1 MANDSTPDSTAVSHS
16 VRKQL
21 LAPGKFRLFGRN
33 RDWWIKTFFEGNAAL
48 SIVVL
53 LLIVFTLFREAAGFI
68 PGNRRNLEVYRRA
81 GLEYVDILKRQTDEY
96 ASLGRQLSAARQDW
110 LVRLRAQGLGTADVA
125 TRLAPLD
132 ALDERLAGAIV
143 AHRDILSE
151 MTDHASAVKE
161 RVKVAEDMHEVR
173 ANLLGGIAG
182 ADPERAAKLR
192 AQAEAIVIEEVDFAM
207 EANVLTARFPEIQAA
222 NRNLSGELG
231 EILAALPRTGEPAI
245 DRQLARL
252 GGGLRDFREAIPE
265 REGELV
271 RWRAD
276 RPVSWWESLH
286 AFAFGRE
293 WITASFWQDWYGVLP
308 LLFGSVFISALSLAI
323 AIPLGVCA
331 ALYVNQVAKPWEQRF
346 VKPYIEFIS
355 AIPSVVLGFFGIA
368 MLGETL
374 RLLSQVPWLS
384 WVPGFPMQ
392 ERLNAFTAAA
402 LLALMAIP
410 TIFTLAEDALQNV
423 PKALREASLAIGA
436 TRMQT
441 VVRIILPA
449 ALSGITAAIL
459 LGFGRVIGETMVVLL
474 CAGNRI
480 AIPDFCSGV
489 GVAFQPVHTMT
500 GIVAQEM
507 GEVVQGSLHYRALF
521 MVGCLLFLLSLGIN
535 YGAQKIVRRYRLPQ
549 S

>member
-1 MANDSTPDSTAVSHS
+1 MAIEPPPEPAVSHS

-21 LAPGKFRLFGRN
+21 LGPRKFRLFGRN
-33 RDWWIKTFFEGNAAL
+33 RDWWIKLFFEGNAAI

-53 LLIVFTLFREAAGFI
+53 ALIVFTLFREAAGFM
-68 PGNRRNLEVYRRA
+68 PGNRQNLEVYRRA
-81 GLEYVDILKRQTDEY
+81 GLEYVDILKRQTTEFS
-96 ASLGRQLSAARQDW
+96 SLGRQLGAVRLAWWQ
-110 LVRLRAQGLGTADVA
+110 RLRAQGLDLAAANAKLAALDA
-125 TRLAPLD
+125 IDARLAEAD
-132 ALDERLAGAIV
+132 ATHETIV
-143 AHRDILSE
+143 SE

-173 ANLLGGIAG
+173 RNLLGGIAG
-182 ADPERAAKLR
+182 ADAAHAAKLQSG
-192 AQAEAIVIEEVDFAM
+192 ADAVVVEEIDFTAEV
-207 EANVLTARFPEIQAA
+207 NVLTGRFPEIQAA
-222 NRNLSGELG
+222 NRHLVAEVA
-231 EILAALPRTGEPAI
+231 EIAAALPRSDEPAI
-245 DRQLARL
+245 DKELARL
-252 GGGLRDFREAIPE
+252 GRRLHTYLTQIPE
-265 REGELV
+265 WEGELA

-276 RPVSWWESLH
+276 RPVTFLEAFN

-308 LLFGSVFISALSLAI
+308 LFFGSVFVSFLALAI
-323 AIPLGVCA
+323 AIPLGICA
-331 ALYVNQVAKPWEQRF
+331 ALYVNQVARPWEQRLI
-346 VKPYIEFIS
+346 KPYIEFIS

-374 RLLSQVPWLS
+374 RQLSQVAWLS

-392 ERLNAFTAAA
+392 ERLNGFTAAA

-423 PKALREASLAIGA
+423 PRALREASLALGA

-441 VVRIILPA
+441 ILKIILPA

-480 AIPDFCSGV
+480 AIPDLSLGL

-507 GEVVQGSLHYRALF
+507 GEVVRGSLHYRALF
-521 MVGCLLFLLSLGIN
+521 MVGCLLFMLSLGIN

>member
-1 MANDSTPDSTAVSHS
+1 MANDSAPEPIAVTHS

-33 RDWWIKTFFEGNAAL
+33 RDWWIKSFFEGNAAI

-68 PGNRRNLEVYRRA
+68 PGNHRNLEVYRRA
-81 GLEYVDILKRQTDEY
+81 GLEYVDILKRQTDDY
-96 ASLGRQLSAARQDW
+96 AFLGRRLAAVRQDW
-110 LVRLRAQGLGTADVA
+110 LTRLRAQRADTNEVN
-125 TRLAPLD
+125 RQLAALD
-132 ALDERLAGAIV
+132 ALAARFADAIA
-143 AHRDILSE
+143 AHRDLLSE
-151 MTDHASAVKE
+151 MTDHASTVKE

-173 ANLLGGIAG
+173 ANLLSGIAA
-182 ADPERAAKLR
+182 ADPEHAAKLKS
-192 AQAEAIVIEEVDFAM
+192 QADAVVIEEVDFGG

-222 NRNLSGELG
+222 NRNLAG
-231 EILAALPRTGEPAI
+231 EIGEMLSAAPRTGDAAI
-245 DRQLARL
+245 DKRLARFGRDL
-252 GGGLRDFREAIPE
+252 GEFRDSLPE
-265 REGELV
+265 RESEFV
-271 RWRAD
+271 RWRGD
-276 RPVSWWESLH
+276 RTVSFGESLH

-308 LLFGSVFISALSLAI
+308 LFFGSVFISGLALAI

-331 ALYVNQVAKPWEQRF
+331 ALYVNQVARMAEQRF
-346 VKPYIEFIS
+346 IKPYIEFIS

-374 RLLSQVPWLS
+374 RLVSQTPWLS

-423 PKALREASLAIGA
+423 PKAFREASLALGA

-441 VVRIILPA
+441 IVRIILPA
-449 ALSGITAAIL
+449 ALSGITAAVL

-480 AIPDFCSGV
+480 AIPDFSAGL

-521 MVGCLLFLLSLGIN
+521 MVGCLLFILSLGIN

-549 S
+549 T

>member
-1 MANDSTPDSTAVSHS
+1 MATDTEPVAVSHS

-33 RDWWIKTFFEGNAAL
+33 RDWWIKQFFEGNAAI
-48 SIVVL
+48 SILVL
-53 LLIVFTLFREAAGFI
+53 ALIVFTLFREAVGFL
-68 PGNRRNLEVYRRA
+68 PGNQRNLEVYRHA

-96 ASLGRQLSAARQDW
+96 AALGRQLSAARQTW
-110 LVRLRAQGLGTADVA
+110 LTRLRAGGLPPAEVA
-125 TRLAPLD
+125 ARLAPLD
-132 ALDERLAGAIV
+132 ELDERLADAI
-143 AHRDILSE
+143 APHRDILSE

-173 ANLLGGIAG
+173 ANLLAG
-182 ADPERAAKLR
+182 AAADPARAASLR
-192 AQAEAIVIEEVDFAM
+192 AQAEAVVIEEVDFVA
-207 EANVLTARFPEIQAA
+207 EANVLTSRFPEIQAA
-222 NRNLSGELG
+222 NRNLAAELD
-231 EILAALPRTGEPAI
+231 EILAALPRANDAVVE
-245 DRQLARL
+245 RQLERFGERL
-252 GGGLRDFREAIPE
+252 RAFRAALPE
-265 REGELV
+265 RESELV

-276 RPVSWWESLH
+276 RPVSIWESLN
-286 AFAFGRE
+286 AFAFGRD

-308 LLFGSVFISALSLAI
+308 LFFGSVFISFLSLAI

-331 ALYVNQVAKPWEQRF
+331 ALYVNQVARPWEQRF
-346 VKPYIEFIS
+346 IKPYIEFIS

-368 MLGETL
+368 VLGETL
-374 RLLSQVPWLS
+374 RQVSQVAWLS

-392 ERLNAFTAAA
+392 ERLTAFTAAA
-402 LLALMAIP
+402 LLALMAVP

-423 PKALREASLAIGA
+423 PRALREASLALGA

-441 VVRIILPA
+441 ILKIILPA
-449 ALSGITAAIL
+449 ALSGITAAVL

-480 AIPDFCSGV
+480 AIPDLSSGL

-507 GEVVQGSLHYRALF
+507 GEVVRGSLHYRALF

-535 YGAQKIVRRYRLPQ
+535 YGAQKIVLRYRLPQ

>member
-1 MANDSTPDSTAVSHS
+1 MANDPSPEPISAAHH

-33 RDWWIKTFFEGNAAL
+33 RDWWIKTFFEGNAAI

-68 PGNRRNLEVYRRA
+68 PGNRQNLEVYRRA
-81 GLEYVDILKRQTDEY
+81 GLEYVDILKRQTEEY
-96 ASLGRQLSAARQDW
+96 AALGRQLSAT
-110 LVRLRAQGLGTADVA
+110 RLAWSQQLAAEGGDAAATAA
-125 TRLAPLD
+125 KLAPLD
-132 ALDERLAGAIV
+132 ALDERLADAIST
-143 AHRDILSE
+143 HRDILSE

-161 RVKVAEDMHEVR
+161 RAKVAEDMGEVQS
-173 ANLLGGIAG
+173 NLLGGVEGSDTARG
-182 ADPERAAKLR
+182 ATLK
-192 AQAEAIVIEEVDFAM
+192 AQAAAIVIEEIDYAAEV
-207 EANVLTARFPEIQAA
+207 NVLTGRFPEIQAA
-222 NRNLSGELG
+222 NRNLSAELG
-231 EILAALPRTGEPAI
+231 EILAALPQAADRAI
-245 DRQLARL
+245 ARRLARFGAEL
-252 GGGLRDFREAIPE
+252 GDYRSAIPE
-265 REGELV
+265 WEGEMV
-271 RWRAD
+271 RWRGD
-276 RPVSWWESLH
+276 RTVSWWDSFQ
-286 AFAFGRE
+286 AFAFGRD

-308 LLFGSVFISALSLAI
+308 LFFGSFFISVLALAI

-331 ALYVNQVAKPWEQRF
+331 ALYVNQVARPWEQHF
-346 VKPYIEFIS
+346 IKPYIEFFS

-374 RLLSQVPWLS
+374 RQLSQVPWLS

-392 ERLNAFTAAA
+392 ERLTAFTAAV

-441 VVRIILPA
+441 VVHIILPA

-480 AIPDFCSGV
+480 AVPDFSAGL

-507 GEVVQGSLHYRALF
+507 GEVVRGSLHYRALF
-521 MVGCLLFLLSLGIN
+521 MVGCLLFILSLGIN

>member
-1 MANDSTPDSTAVSHS
+1 MANDSTPEPAAAHS

-33 RDWWIKTFFEGNAAL
+33 RDWWIKQFFEANATI

-81 GLEYVDILKRQTDEY
+81 GLEYVDILKRQTGTY
-96 ASLGRQLSAARQDW
+96 AALGRELSA
-110 LVRLRAQGLGTADVA
+110 VRLAWSQ
-125 TRLAPLD
+125 RLAAAGLPAAEASAKLVPLD
-132 ALDERLAGAIV
+132 ALDERLADAISS
-143 AHRDILSE
+143 HRDILSE

-182 ADPERAAKLR
+182 ADPEHAAKLKT
-192 AQAEAIVIEEVDFAM
+192 QADAIVIEEVDYAA
-207 EANVLTARFPEIQAA
+207 EVNVLTTRFPEIQAA
-222 NRNLSGELG
+222 NRNLSAELG
-231 EILAALPRTGEPAI
+231 DIVAALPQADDPKI
-245 DRQLARL
+245 ARRIERFGVAL
-252 GGGLRDFREAIPE
+252 GDYRASIPE
-265 REGELV
+265 WESDMV
-271 RWRAD
+271 RWRGD
-276 RPVSWWESLH
+276 RPVSWIDSFQ
-286 AFAFGRE
+286 AFAFGRD

-308 LLFGSVFISALSLAI
+308 LFFGSFFISVLALFF

-331 ALYVNQVAKPWEQRF
+331 ALYVNQVARPWEQRF
-346 VKPYIEFIS
+346 IKPYIEFFS

-374 RLLSQVPWLS
+374 RQVSQVSWLS

-436 TRMQT
+436 TRLQT
-441 VVRIILPA
+441 ILHIILPA
-449 ALSGITAAIL
+449 ALSGITAAVL

-480 AIPDFCSGV
+480 AIPDFSAGL

-507 GEVVQGSLHYRALF
+507 GEVVRGSLHYRALF
-521 MVGCLLFLLSLGIN
+521 MVGCLLFILSLGIN

>member
-1 MANDSTPDSTAVSHS
+1 MATDTAQAPSAAHS

-21 LAPGKFRLFGRN
+21 LAPHKFRLFGRN
-33 RDWWIKTFFEGNAAL
+33 RDWWIKLFFEGNAAI

-68 PGNRRNLEVYRRA
+68 PGNRQNLEVYRRA
-81 GLEYVDILKRQTDEY
+81 GLEYVDILRRQTEDY
-96 ASLGRQLSAARQDW
+96 AALGRQLSATRLAW
-110 LVRLRAQGLGTADVA
+110 SEHLRAQGLPQAEITARLDA
-125 TRLAPLD
+125 IDTLDTRLAD
-132 ALDERLAGAIV
+132 AIGTHQE
-143 AHRDILSE
+143 ILSE
-151 MTDHASAVKE
+151 MIDHASSVKE
-161 RVKVAEDMHEVR
+161 RVKVGHDMAEVR
-173 ANLLGGIAG
+173 QNLLSGIPG
-182 ADPERAAKLR
+182 ATPEHAAELQT
-192 AQAEAIVIEEVDFAM
+192 QADAVVIEEVDYAT
-207 EANVLTARFPEIQAA
+207 EINVLTNRFPEIQAA
-222 NRNLSGELG
+222 NRNLTGELG
-231 EILAALPRTGEPAI
+231 EIAAALPQADDRAI
-245 DRQLARL
+245 ARQLSHLADA
-252 GGGLRDFREAIPE
+252 LRDFRKSIPE
-265 REGELV
+265 RESEFV

-276 RPVSWWESLH
+276 RPVSFFESLN
-286 AFAFGRE
+286 AFAFGRD

-308 LLFGSVFISALSLAI
+308 LFFGSVFISLISLAI
-323 AIPLGVCA
+323 AIPLGICA
-331 ALYVNQVAKPWEQRF
+331 ALYVNQVARPGEQRLI
-346 VKPYIEFIS
+346 KPYIEFIS

-368 MLGETL
+368 VLGETL
-374 RLLSQVPWLS
+374 RQVSQVEWLS
-384 WVPGFPMQ
+384 WLPGFPMQ

-423 PKALREASLAIGA
+423 PRALREASLALGA

-441 VVRIILPA
+441 ILHITLPA
-449 ALSGITAAIL
+449 ALSGITAAVL

-480 AIPDFCSGV
+480 AVPDFTAGL

-507 GEVVQGSLHYRALF
+507 GEVVRGSLHYRALF

-535 YGAQKIVRRYRLPQ
+535 YGAQKIVRHYRLPQ